1 MIQSSFEGRAFTGR
15 PKPSIIRVKAIFLVA
30 AAIELLMVLY
40 CPKVV
45 VMNVF
50 GITRTENLG
59 YDFLFSQPAG
69 LHLNGLSGISVHVD
83 IMRLMFQMLIVGAI
97 AHYLIRNAK

>member
-1 MIQSSFEGRAFTGR
+1 MILSSFEGRTFTGQ
-15 PKPSIIRVKAIFLVA
+15 PKRSINRVKAIFWVA
-30 AAIELLMVLY
+30 AAIELMMVLY

-69 LHLNGLSGISVHVD
+69 LRLNGLSGISVHVD
-83 IMRLMFQMLIVGAI
+83 LMRLMFQMLIVGAI
-97 AHYLIRNAK
+97 AHYLIRTAK